1 MTASNPN
8 DINRNP
14 AWRTPPAEVLPL
26 EKAVGTVLA
35 HDVTEIV
42 PGLRKGPAFKKG
54 HKVSAADVERLARLG
69 KKNLYVLRMGPDDL
83 HEDEAAEMMFE
94 ALRGKNVEPSGPPS
108 EGKINFVAAVD
119 GLLVIDVDALI
130 NFNRLEGV
138 ICSTRHS
145 HTLVRRGEEVGG
157 TRAIP
162 LVIHREV
169 IQEACRRAGE
179 GVIQVRPLTAARA
192 GVIIT
197 GSEVYEGL
205 IEDRFA
211 PVIAAK
217 IGQLGGRVTE
227 VILAPDDEEA
237 IGRAIHKLLDQGVN
251 LLVLTGGMS
260 VDPDDVTRMAV
271 RGAGGRDLV
280 YGSPVLPGAMLLYGR
295 IADVP
300 VLGLPACVMYFRTTV
315 FDLVLPRVLAGL
327 TITREDLARLAH
339 GGFCLTCET
348 CRWPMCPFGKS
359 T

>member
-1 MTASNPN
+1 MTESNSN
-8 DINRNP
+8 GVNHNP

-54 HKVSAADVERLARLG
+54 HKVSEADVERLARLG

-83 HEDEAAEMMFE
+83 HENEAAEMMFE
-94 ALRGKNVEPSGPPS
+94 ALRGENVAPSGPPS
-108 EGKINFVAAVD
+108 EGKINFVAEVD
-119 GLLVIDVDALI
+119 GLLVIDVEALI
-130 NFNRLEGV
+130 DFNRLEGV
-138 ICSTRHS
+138 ICSTRHGY
-145 HTLVRRGEEVGG
+145 TPVRKGEEVGG

-169 IQEACRRAGE
+169 VEEARRRAGQ
-179 GVIQVRPLTAARA
+179 GVISIRPLMAARA
-192 GVIIT
+192 GVVIT

-217 IGQLGGRVTE
+217 IERLGGQVTE
-227 VILAPDDEEA
+227 VIFAPDDQEA
-237 IGRAIHKLLDQGVN
+237 IGRAIAKLLDLDVN
-251 LLVLTGGMS
+251 LLILTGGMS

-271 RGAGGRDLV
+271 RGAGGQDLV
-280 YGSPVLPGAMLLYGR
+280 YGSPVLPGAMLLAGR
-295 IADVP
+295 IGEVP
-300 VLGLPACVMYFRTTV
+300 VLGLPACVMYFKTTV

-327 TITREDLARLAH
+327 RITREDLARLAH
-339 GGFCLTCET
+339 GGFCLNCEK
-348 CRWPMCPFGKS
+348 CQWPMCPFGKS